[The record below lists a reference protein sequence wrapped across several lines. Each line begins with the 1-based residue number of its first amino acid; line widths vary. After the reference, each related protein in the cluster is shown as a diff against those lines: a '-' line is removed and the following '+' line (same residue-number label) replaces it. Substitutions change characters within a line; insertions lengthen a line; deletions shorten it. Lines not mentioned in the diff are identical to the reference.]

1 MVDRQRYMEIL
12 SGQIRCKRAVPL
24 VTKELEAHIEEQK
37 ADFLAKGMSESEAEE
52 LSVREMG
59 DPVEAGIQMD
69 GIHRPKMN
77 WRLIFVIGLVSAVG
91 LMAWFGLNIR
101 VAGGVNESQG
111 GIYHLFFRYVI
122 YTAAGFLAM
131 VGICYIDYTWL
142 AAKSKKIMLIY
153 SGALLLIPIV
163 NVQPLSD
170 IFSEGYMAAVWLM
183 AFLFLPLCC
192 GVMYGYRGQRI
203 SGLLKGTAWMLPVVI
218 SLLIYR
224 NRMELLL
231 FLFVLAAVLSYA
243 VGTGTFC
250 IPVKRT
256 LLIIW
261 AVTIILF
268 AGIMK
273 ADGFTSFGILPEVY
287 EEFMEQSQDKV
298 QEIIA
303 GSHALGNAGETG
315 GVQGKEFGFAIGVQ
329 GEMLEI
335 TEVFPMGSEFIL
347 TYMAVCFGTFA
358 VAVVSLV
365 VGTLLLRL
373 LALSVKQKNRLGRLM
388 GLGCGLV
395 LFIHAAGYMLVNVG
409 VIMPE
414 QLYCPFVIESRGVI
428 VTYVL
433 LGIMLSIYRYQSI
446 SEA

>member
-1 MVDRQRYMEIL
+1 
-12 SGQIRCKRAVPL
+12 
-24 VTKELEAHIEEQK
+24 
-37 ADFLAKGMSESEAEE
+37 
-52 LSVREMG
+52 
-59 DPVEAGIQMD
+59 
-69 GIHRPKMN
+69 
-77 WRLIFVIGLVSAVG
+77 
-91 LMAWFGLNIR
+91 
-101 VAGGVNESQG
+101 
-111 GIYHLFFRYVI
+111 
-122 YTAAGFLAM
+122 
-131 VGICYIDYTWL
+131 
-142 AAKSKKIMLIY
+142 
-153 SGALLLIPIV
+153 
-163 NVQPLSD
+163 
-170 IFSEGYMAAVWLM
+170 
-183 AFLFLPLCC
+183 
-192 GVMYGYRGQRI
+192 MYGYRGQGI

-218 SLLIYR
+218 SPLIYR
-224 NRMELLL
+224 NRMEMLL

-273 ADGFTSFGILPEVY
+273 ADGFTSFGILPEMY

-315 GVQGKEFGFAIGVQ
+315 GVQGKEFEFSIGVQ

-373 LALSVKQKNRLGRLM
+373 LALSVKQKNHLGRLM